1 MKVIAIV
8 GSPAVRSRTQVLS
21 QYVLASL
28 RQHYRAATASYSAID
43 FPAGVLLSGH
53 YDHEVI
59 QAFIQTVRESDG
71 IVIATPIYKAAYT
84 GVLKA
89 LLDLLPQDAFKNKV
103 ILPLATAGSLAH
115 LLSIDYAL
123 KPVLSALGG
132 RLIVDSVYGTENQI
146 ILGEHNKAELEPEL
160 KTRLDESVEQLVSWI
175 AKHQT
180 ESNVIAQAA

>member
-8 GSPAVRSRTQVLS
+8 GSPSVRSRTQVLS
-21 QYVLASL
+21 QYVLTSL

-59 QAFIQTVRESDG
+59 QAFIQTVKESDG

-103 ILPLATAGSLAH
+103 ILPLASAGSLAH
-115 LLSIDYAL
+115 LLSLDYAL

-132 RLIVDSVYGTENQI
+132 RLIVDSVYGIEEQI
-146 ILGEHNKAELEPEL
+146 SLDEHNKAEVHPEL
-160 KTRLDESVEQLVSWI
+160 KARLDESIEQLVHWI
-175 AKHQT
+175 GKNQT
-180 ESNVIAQAA
+180 AAHVIAQAA